1 MNRLLVW
8 LLVPLLIVA
17 QQDYWQWSNTSLLWG
32 FLPYSLAWHMG
43 VSLAA
48 AASWLAITLWAW
60 PSDESLLRK
69 LPGEEGDVS

>member
-8 LLVPLLIVA
+8 ILVPLLIVA
-17 QQDYWQWSNTSLLWG
+17 QQDYWQWDNDTLLFG

-48 AASWLAITLWAW
+48 AGSWLAVARFAW
-60 PSDESLLRK
+60 PSDESLAREVH
-69 LPGEEGDVS
+69 GEEDAS

>member
-1 MNRLLVW
+1 MKRWLVW
-8 LLVPLLIVA
+8 IFVGLLIVA
-17 QQDYWQWSNTSLLWG
+17 QQDYWQWSNTSLLFG

-48 AASWLAITLWAW
+48 AACWLVITQVAW

-69 LPGEEGDVS
+69 VPGHEEDQQ